1 MKNISILGST
11 GSIGRQTLEVVSRF
25 PDKFRVLGLAAGKNI
40 SLLRE
45 QIKIFRPKVVS
56 VKDKIEAIRLSRE
69 FNTDSIEFYHS
80 DSGAETIATHPQ
92 VDLVVSAMVGSS
104 GLKPT
109 LAAVE
114 SSKNIALANK
124 EVLVMA
130 GGLLTKK
137 AKRKGVKILP
147 VDSEH
152 SAIFQLLNRT
162 NKEHVKRI
170 ILTASG
176 GPLHKTPK
184 KYFKDVTLETA
195 LNHPTWKMGKK
206 ITIDSATL
214 MNKGF
219 EVIEAKWLFGIE
231 PSKISVW
238 IHPQSIVHSM
248 VEYIDGSIIAQLS
261 SPNMK
266 IPISY
271 ALSYPERMHINRE
284 QISPRC
290 FKKLTFEDVKFD
302 KFPALQLAYNAIEQG
317 GTMPA
322 VLNAANEVAV
332 ESFLNDELKFPDI
345 LKIVKRVMSL
355 HSKLPGDDID
365 QILESDNWARM
376 TALSQIKR
384 IGENEI

>member
-1 MKNISILGST
+1 MKKLSILGST
-11 GSIGRQTLEVVSRF
+11 GSIGRQTLEVISRF
-25 PDKFRVLGLAAGKNI
+25 PDEFRVLGLAAGRNI
-40 SLLRE
+40 SLLKE
-45 QIKIFRPKVVS
+45 QIRIFKPKIVS
-56 VKDKIEAIRLSRE
+56 VKDKHKAILLSRE
-69 FNTDSIEFYHS
+69 FPNDSIEFHYS
-80 DSGAETIATHPQ
+80 DSGAEAIATHPE
-92 VDLVVSAMVGSS
+92 VNLVVSAMVGSS

-114 SSKNIALANK
+114 SSKNVALANK

-130 GGLLTKK
+130 GGLLTRN
-137 AKRKGVKILP
+137 ARRKGIKILP

-152 SAIFQLLNRT
+152 SAIFQVLDRT

-176 GPLHKTPK
+176 GPLRKTPK
-184 KYFKDVTLETA
+184 KYFKDVTLEKV
-195 LNHPTWKMGKK
+195 LDHPTWSMGKK

-219 EVIEAKWLFGIE
+219 EVIEAKWLFEIE

-261 SPNMK
+261 EPDMK

-271 ALSYPERMHINRE
+271 ALAYPERMHINGKVV
-284 QISPRC
+284 SPAN
-290 FKKLTFEDVKFD
+290 FKKLTFEDVKSD
-302 KFPALQLAYNAIEQG
+302 KFPALQLAYEAIEEG

-332 ESFLNDELKFPDI
+332 ESFLSNELTFTDI
-345 LKIVKRVMSL
+345 LNIVKRVMSL
-355 HSKLPGDDID
+355 HKKLPADDID
-365 QILESDNWARM
+365 QILETDNWARM
-376 TALSQIKR
+376 TALS
-384 IGENEI
+384 EIRRKGVKQ

>member
-11 GSIGRQTLEVVSRF
+11 GSIGRQTLDIISSF
-25 PDKFRVLGLAAGKNI
+25 PDKFRIVGLAAGQNI
-40 SLLRE
+40 SLLKQ
-45 QIKIFRPKVVS
+45 QIRAFNPRIVS
-56 VKDKIEAIRLSRE
+56 VKDSREAIRLSRE
-69 FNTDSIEFYHS
+69 FPDRSVEFLHG
-80 DSGAETIATHPQ
+80 DSGAEIVATHPQ
-92 VDLVVSAMVGSS
+92 VDLVVSAMVGSA

-114 SSKNIALANK
+114 LSKDIALANK

-130 GGLLTKK
+130 GGLLTRK
-137 AKRKGVKILP
+137 AVSRGARILP

-152 SAIFQLLNRT
+152 SAIFQVLDRT
-162 NKEHVKRI
+162 DKAHVKRI

-176 GPLHKTPK
+176 GPLHNTPK
-184 KYFKDVTLETA
+184 KYFKHVTLEKA
-195 LNHPTWKMGKK
+195 LNHPTWSMGRK

-219 EVIEAKWLFGIE
+219 EVIEAKWLFEIE
-231 PSKISVW
+231 PSKIAVW

-261 SPNMK
+261 SPDMR
-266 IPISY
+266 IPISF
-271 ALSYPERMHINRE
+271 ALSYPERMLMNGE
-284 QISPRC
+284 DVSPNT
-290 FKKLTFEDVKFD
+290 FKKLTFEAVKSR
-302 KFPALQLAYNAIEQG
+302 KFPALELAYEAIEEG

-332 ESFLNDELKFPDI
+332 ESFMNNKLNFMDI
-345 LKIVKRVMSL
+345 LDIVKRVMSL
-355 HSKLPGDDID
+355 HRTIPGDDID
-365 QILESDNWARM
+365 QILETDRWARA

-384 IGENEI
+384 KGEKGK

>member
-11 GSIGRQTLEVVSRF
+11 GSIGRQTLEVISRF
-25 PDKFRVLGLAAGKNI
+25 PDKFRVLGLAAGKNT
-40 SLLRE
+40 SLLTE
-45 QIKIFRPKVVS
+45 QIRIFKPKVVS
-56 VKDKIEAIRLSRE
+56 VKDKNEAIRLSRKFRNE
-69 FNTDSIEFYHS
+69 SVEFYYS

-137 AKRKGVKILP
+137 AERKGVKILP

-152 SAIFQLLNRT
+152 SAIFQVLDRT

-176 GPLHKTPK
+176 GPLRKTPK
-184 KYFKDVTLETA
+184 KYFKDVTLEKA
-195 LNHPTWKMGKK
+195 LNHPTWRMGKK

-219 EVIEAKWLFGIE
+219 EVIEAKWLFEIE

-261 SPNMK
+261 SPDMK

-271 ALSYPERMHINRE
+271 ALSYPERMHINGE
-284 QISPRC
+284 EISPTN
-290 FKKLTFEDVKFD
+290 FKKLTFEDVKSD
-302 KFPALQLAYNAIEQG
+302 KFPALQLAYEAIEEG

-332 ESFLNDELKFPDI
+332 ESFLNNELKFIDI
-345 LKIVKRVMSL
+345 LNIVKRVMSL
-355 HSKLPGDDID
+355 HTKLPGDDID
-365 QILESDNWARM
+365 QILEADNWARM
-376 TALSQIKR
+376 TALSQIRRK
-384 IGENEI
+384 GENNK

>member
-11 GSIGRQTLEVVSRF
+11 GSIGRQTLEVISRF
-25 PDKFRVLGLAAGKNI
+25 PREFRVWGLAAGRNV
-40 SLLRE
+40 SLLKE
-45 QIKIFRPKVVS
+45 QIRTFKPKIVS
-56 VKDKIEAIRLSRE
+56 VKDKHKAVLLSRE
-69 FNTDSIEFYHS
+69 FPYDSIEFHYG
-80 DSGAETIATHPQ
+80 DSGAETIATHPK

-130 GGLLTKK
+130 GGLLTRK
-137 AKRKGVKILP
+137 ARSKGIKILP

-152 SAIFQLLNRT
+152 SAIFQVLEGT

-176 GPLHKTPK
+176 GPLRKTPK
-184 KYFKDVTLETA
+184 KSFKDVTLEKV
-195 LNHPTWKMGKK
+195 LDHPTWRMGKK

-219 EVIEAKWLFGIE
+219 EVIEAKWLFEME

-261 SPNMK
+261 EPDMK

-271 ALSYPERMHINRE
+271 ALAYPERMHINGKVV
-284 QISPRC
+284 SPTN
-290 FKKLTFEDVKFD
+290 FKKLTFEDVRSD
-302 KFPALQLAYNAIEQG
+302 KFPALQLAYEAIEEG

-332 ESFLNDELKFPDI
+332 ESFLNNELKFPDI
-345 LKIVKRVMSL
+345 LKIVRRVMSL
-355 HSKLPGDDID
+355 HTKLPGDDID
-365 QILESDNWARM
+365 QILETDNWARM
-376 TALSQIKR
+376 TALSQIRRRGVK
-384 IGENEI
+384 

>member
-1 MKNISILGST
+1 VKNISILGST
-11 GSIGRQTLEVVSRF
+11 GSIGRQTLEVISRF
-25 PDKFRVLGLAAGKNI
+25 PREFRVLGLAAGRNV
-40 SLLRE
+40 SLLKE
-45 QIKIFRPKVVS
+45 QIRIFKPKLVS
-56 VKDKIEAIRLSRE
+56 VKDKHKAVLLSQE
-69 FNTDSIEFYHS
+69 FPNDSIEFHYA
-80 DSGAETIATHPQ
+80 DSGAETIATHPK

-109 LAAVE
+109 LAAIE
-114 SSKNIALANK
+114 SSKDIALANK

-130 GGLLTKK
+130 GGLLTRK
-137 AKRKGVKILP
+137 ARSKGIKILP

-152 SAIFQLLNRT
+152 SAIFQVLDRT

-176 GPLHKTPK
+176 GPLRKTPK
-184 KYFKDVTLETA
+184 KYFKDVTLEKV
-195 LNHPTWKMGKK
+195 LHHPTWNMGKK

-219 EVIEAKWLFGIE
+219 EVIEAKWLFEME

-261 SPNMK
+261 EPDMK

-271 ALSYPERMHINRE
+271 ALAYPERMHINGKVV
-284 QISPRC
+284 SPTN
-290 FKKLTFEDVKFD
+290 FKKLTFEHVRSD
-302 KFPALQLAYNAIEQG
+302 KFPALQLAYEAIEEG

-332 ESFLNDELKFPDI
+332 ESFLNNELKFPDI
-345 LKIVKRVMSL
+345 LKIVRRVMSL
-355 HSKLPGDDID
+355 HTKLAGDDIC
-365 QILESDNWARM
+365 QILETDNWARM
-376 TALSQIKR
+376 TALSQIRRK
-384 IGENEI
+384 GAK

>member
-1 MKNISILGST
+1 VKNISILGST
-11 GSIGRQTLEVVSRF
+11 GSIGRQTLEVISRF
-25 PDKFRVLGLAAGKNI
+25 PDEFRVLGLAAGRNI
-40 SLLRE
+40 SLLKE
-45 QIKIFRPKVVS
+45 QIRIFKPKIVS
-56 VKDKIEAIRLSRE
+56 VKDQNEAIRLSRQFPNDSVE
-69 FNTDSIEFYHS
+69 FHYG
-80 DSGAETIATHPQ
+80 DSGAEIIATHPQ

-109 LAAVE
+109 LAALE

-137 AKRKGVKILP
+137 ARRKGIKILP

-152 SAIFQLLNRT
+152 SAIFQVLDRT
-162 NKEHVKRI
+162 NKDHVKRI

-176 GPLHKTPK
+176 GPLRRTPK
-184 KYFKDVTLETA
+184 KYFKDVTLEKA
-195 LNHPTWKMGKK
+195 LNHPTWSMGKK

-219 EVIEAKWLFGIE
+219 EVIEAKWLFDME

-261 SPNMK
+261 SPDMK

-271 ALSYPERMHINRE
+271 ALAYPERMHINGKE
-284 QISPRC
+284 ASPTN
-290 FKKLTFEDVKFD
+290 FKKLTFEDVKSD
-302 KFPALQLAYNAIEQG
+302 KFPALQLAYEAIEEG

-332 ESFLNDELKFPDI
+332 ESFLNNELKFIDI
-345 LKIVKRVMSL
+345 LTIINCVMSL
-355 HSKLPGDDID
+355 HTKLPADDID
-365 QILESDNWARM
+365 EIFETDNWARM
-376 TALSQIKR
+376 TALSQIRRRGVK
-384 IGENEI
+384 

>member
-1 MKNISILGST
+1 VKNISILGST
-11 GSIGRQTLEVVSRF
+11 GSIGRQTLEVISRF
-25 PDKFRVLGLAAGKNI
+25 PREFRVLGLAAGRNV
-40 SLLRE
+40 SLLKE
-45 QIKIFRPKVVS
+45 QIRIFKPKLVS
-56 VKDKIEAIRLSRE
+56 VKDKHKAVQLSKE
-69 FNTDSIEFYHS
+69 FANDSIEFHYA
-80 DSGAETIATHPQ
+80 DSGAETIATHPK

-109 LAAVE
+109 LAAIE

-130 GGLLTKK
+130 GGLLTRK
-137 AKRKGVKILP
+137 ARSKGIKILP

-152 SAIFQLLNRT
+152 SAIFQVLDRT

-176 GPLHKTPK
+176 GPLRKTPK
-184 KYFKDVTLETA
+184 KYFKDVTLEKV
-195 LNHPTWKMGKK
+195 LDHPTWRMGKK

-219 EVIEAKWLFGIE
+219 EVIEAKWLFEME

-261 SPNMK
+261 EPDMK

-271 ALSYPERMHINRE
+271 ALAYPDRMHINGKVV
-284 QISPRC
+284 SPTN
-290 FKKLTFEDVKFD
+290 FKKLTFEDVRSD
-302 KFPALQLAYNAIEQG
+302 KFPALQLAYEAIEEG

-332 ESFLNDELKFPDI
+332 ESFLNNELKFPDI
-345 LKIVKRVMSL
+345 LTIVRRVMSL
-355 HSKLPGDDID
+355 HTTLPGDDID
-365 QILESDNWARM
+365 QILETDSWARM
-376 TALSQIKR
+376 TALSQIRRK
-384 IGENEI
+384 GAK